1 MQDEDLT
8 HGTVE
13 QKPNFHVESC
23 SDKTYKSRLS
33 LGTKAK
39 TASAS
44 LNKLSP
50 TVIHLPKV
58 ELPTIANVEL
68 LPKVDEQLCD
78 VR

>member
-13 QKPNFHVESC
+13 QKPN
-23 SDKTYKSRLS
+23 KSRLS
-33 LGTKAK
+33 LGTRAK

-50 TVIHLPKV
+50 TVIHLPNV
-58 ELPTIANVEL
+58 ELPTTANVEL
-68 LPKVDEQLCD
+68 LPKVDEQVCD
-78 VR
+78 VQ